1 MTIMFLFIAILAIVD
16 SFFNLGLFEAD
27 SFGGLAMAI
36 PVFIDDVKSFI
47 PSSVRGSQCSGI
59 VDGKPVNVRRLKSG
73 GLMPSVDSIFQTSMG
88 TAHVVGTYGHH
99 VVIEILEFNDD
110 YEFEIY
116 DIKGGERYVSD
127 IVDAPTHLAMLAIA
141 HDRAM
146 DSIAADI
153 RRIEVTLDGNVT
165 KDALER
171 IENLPRLERNQM
183 IFDCTDK
190 FEYTGGFV
198 SIVCDEVPTE
208 RETVAQQKARI
219 MRERRAAKKLADAL
233 LEDLEV
239 PEDIQAEMDAEFG
252 AEF

>member
-1 MTIMFLFIAILAIVD
+1 MTIVFYSLAILAIVD

-27 SFGGLAMAI
+27 SLGGLAMAI

-47 PSSVRGSQCSGI
+47 PSSVRGSQCDGI

-73 GLMPSVDSIFQTSMG
+73 GLMPAVDSVFQTAMG
-88 TAHVVGTYGHH
+88 TAHVVATYGHH
-99 VVIEILEFNDD
+99 VVIEILDYNDD

-127 IVDAPTHLAMLAIA
+127 ILDAPTHLAMLAIA
-141 HDRAM
+141 HDRSM

-183 IFDCTDK
+183 IFDATDA
-190 FEYTGGFV
+190 FEFDGFV
-198 SIVCDEVPTE
+198 SIVCDEVATE
-208 RETVAQQKARI
+208 RETVAQQRARI

-239 PEDIQAEMDAEFG
+239 PEDVQAEMDAAFG
-252 AEF
+252 DGF

>member
-1 MTIMFLFIAILAIVD
+1 MTIVFYSIAILAIVD

-27 SFGGLAMAI
+27 SLGGLAMAI

-47 PSSVRGSQCSGI
+47 PSSVRGSQCDGI

-73 GLMPSVDSIFQTSMG
+73 GLMPAVDSVFQTAMG
-88 TAHVVGTYGHH
+88 TAHVVATYGHH
-99 VVIEILEFNDD
+99 VVIEILDYNDD

-127 IVDAPTHLAMLAIA
+127 ILDAPTHLAMLAIA
-141 HDRAM
+141 HDRSM

-183 IFDCTDK
+183 IFDATDA
-190 FEYTGGFV
+190 FEFDGFV
-198 SIVCDEVPTE
+198 SIVCDEVATE
-208 RETVAQQKARI
+208 RETVAQQRARI

-239 PEDIQAEMDAEFG
+239 PEDVQAEMDAAFG
-252 AEF
+252 DGF

>member
-1 MTIMFLFIAILAIVD
+1 
-16 SFFNLGLFEAD
+16 
-27 SFGGLAMAI
+27 
-36 PVFIDDVKSFI
+36 
-47 PSSVRGSQCSGI
+47 
-59 VDGKPVNVRRLKSG
+59 
-73 GLMPSVDSIFQTSMG
+73 MPSIDSVFQTSMG
-88 TAHVVGTYGHH
+88 TAHVVGMYGHH

-116 DIKGGERYVSD
+116 TIKDGERYVSD
-127 IVDAPTHLAMLAIA
+127 IIDAPTHLAMLAVA
-141 HDRAM
+141 HDRSM

-165 KDALER
+165 KAALER
-171 IENLPRLERNQM
+171 IDNLPRLEANQM
-183 IFDCTDK
+183 VFDCTAE
-190 FEYTGGFV
+190 FEYDGFV

-208 RETVAQQKARI
+208 RETVAQQKARLR
-219 MRERRAAKKLADAL
+219 RERRAAKRLADAL

>member
-1 MTIMFLFIAILAIVD
+1 MTIVFYSIAILAIVD

-27 SFGGLAMAI
+27 SIGGLAMAI

-47 PSSVRGSQCSGI
+47 PSSVRGTHCDGV

-73 GLMPSVDSIFQTSMG
+73 GLMPAVDSIFQTAMG

-99 VVIEILEFNDD
+99 VIIEILEFNDD

-116 DIKGGERYVSD
+116 TIKGGERYVSD

-165 KDALER
+165 KDALQR
-171 IENLPRLERNQM
+171 IENLPRLEANQM
-183 IFDCTDK
+183 IFDATAD
-190 FEYTGGFV
+190 FAYDGFV

-219 MRERRAAKKLADAL
+219 ARERRAAKRLADAL
-233 LEDLEV
+233 LEDLEI

>member
-16 SFFNLGLFEAD
+16 SFFNLGLIEAD
-27 SFGGLAMAI
+27 SLGGLAMAI

-47 PSSVRGSQCSGI
+47 PSSVRGSQCDGI

-73 GLMPSVDSIFQTSMG
+73 GLMPAVDSVFQTAMG
-88 TAHVVGTYGHH
+88 TAHVVATYGHH
-99 VVIEILEFNDD
+99 VVIEILDYNDD

-127 IVDAPTHLAMLAIA
+127 ILDAPTHLAMLAIA
-141 HDRAM
+141 HDRSM

-183 IFDCTDK
+183 IFDATDA
-190 FEYTGGFV
+190 FEFDGFV
-198 SIVCDEVPTE
+198 SIVCDEVATE
-208 RETVAQQKARI
+208 RETVAQQRARI

-239 PEDIQAEMDAEFG
+239 PEDVQAEMDAAFG
-252 AEF
+252 DGF

>member
-1 MTIMFLFIAILAIVD
+1 MTIVFYSLAILAIVD

-36 PVFIDDVKSFI
+36 PVFINDVKSFI
-47 PSSVRGSQCSGI
+47 PSSVRGSQCDGI

-73 GLMPSVDSIFQTSMG
+73 GLMPAVDSVFQTAMG
-88 TAHVVGTYGHH
+88 TAHVVATYGHH
-99 VVIEILEFNDD
+99 VVIEILDYNDD

-127 IVDAPTHLAMLAIA
+127 ILDAPTHLAMLAIA
-141 HDRAM
+141 HDRSM

-183 IFDCTDK
+183 IFDATDA
-190 FEYTGGFV
+190 FEFDGFV
-198 SIVCDEVPTE
+198 SIVCDEVATE
-208 RETVAQQKARI
+208 RETVAQQRARI

-239 PEDIQAEMDAEFG
+239 PEDVQAEMDAAFG
-252 AEF
+252 DGF

>member
-1 MTIMFLFIAILAIVD
+1 MTIMFYSLAILAIVD
-16 SFFNLGLFEAD
+16 SFFNLGLFETD

-47 PSSVRGSQCSGI
+47 PSSVRGSQCDGI

-73 GLMPSVDSIFQTSMG
+73 GLMPSIDSVFQTSMG

-99 VVIEILEFNDD
+99 VVIEILDYNDD

-116 DIKGGERYVSD
+116 TIKDGERYVSD
-127 IVDAPTHLAMLAIA
+127 ILDARAHLKMLAVA

-146 DSIAADI
+146 DSLESDI

-165 KDALER
+165 KDALQR

-183 IFDCTDK
+183 IFDCTDA
-190 FEYTGGFV
+190 FEYDGFV

-208 RETVAQQKARI
+208 RETVAEQKARI
-219 MRERRAAKKLADAL
+219 ARERRAAKRLADQM
-233 LEDLEV
+233 LEDFGI

-252 AEF
+252 DGF

>member
-27 SFGGLAMAI
+27 SLGGLAMAI

-47 PSSVRGSQCSGI
+47 PSSVRGSQCDGI

-73 GLMPSVDSIFQTSMG
+73 GLMPSIDSVFQTSMG

-99 VVIEILEFNDD
+99 VVIEILDYNDD

-116 DIKGGERYVSD
+116 TIKDGERYVSD
-127 IVDAPTHLAMLAIA
+127 IIDARAHLKMLAVA

-146 DSIAADI
+146 DSLESDI

-165 KDALER
+165 KDALQR

-183 IFDCTDK
+183 IFDCTAD
-190 FEYTGGFV
+190 FEYDGFV

-208 RETVAQQKARI
+208 RETVAQQKARLR
-219 MRERRAAKKLADAL
+219 RERRAAKKLADAL
-233 LEDLEV
+233 LENLEV